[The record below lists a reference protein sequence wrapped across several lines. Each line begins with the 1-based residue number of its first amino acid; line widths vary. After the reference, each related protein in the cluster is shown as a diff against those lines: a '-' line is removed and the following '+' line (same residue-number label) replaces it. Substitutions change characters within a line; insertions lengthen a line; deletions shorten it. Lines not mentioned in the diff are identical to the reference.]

1 MNEKTEKIREAA
13 KKLLSEGKVD
23 LVMGWKKASVPLSCA
38 PVFARTPEEADE
50 LIFDGNG
57 RINMANFLPRRT
69 DKVGIVAAGCHAR
82 NVVGQ
87 VVEKQVARENV
98 YIIGVPCEGMIDPAA
113 VRAIEGRELTEAV
126 ETGDEVIVSGEGFE
140 TKIPRADVLMRNCK
154 LCAHKNPPV
163 YDELIGEPVPEQ
175 EGLDRFED
183 IKEIEAMSAPDKTAY
198 FAELFSTCIRCY
210 ACRNAC
216 PLCYCTTCFVDEHQP
231 QWLGKSVDEADTA
244 IFHYLRAFHCAG
256 RCTDCGACEAAC
268 PMNIKV
274 RQLTRKLEK
283 DIYELYDGYE
293 AGMSLEATPP
303 MMAYRMDDYGEF
315 IK

>member
-1 MNEKTEKIREAA
+1 MNDKTEKIREVA
-13 KKLLSEGKVD
+13 KRLLAEGKVD
-23 LVMGWKKASVPLSCA
+23 LVMGWKKASVPLGCA
-38 PVFARTPEEADE
+38 PVFVRTAEEADE
-50 LIFDGNG
+50 LVWDGTG
-57 RINMANFLPRRT
+57 RVNLANFLPRRT

-87 VVEKQVARENV
+87 VVEKQIPRENV
-98 YIIGVPCEGMIDPAA
+98 YIIGVPCEGMVDPAA
-113 VRAIEGRELTEAV
+113 VKAREGREW
-126 ETGDEVIVSGEGFE
+126 TGAEVTGTEVIVSGDGFE
-140 TKIPRADVLMRNCK
+140 TQIPRAEVLMRNCT
-154 LCAHKNPPV
+154 LCAHRNPPV

-175 EGLDRFED
+175 EGLDRFAD
-183 IKEIEAMSAPDKTAY
+183 IEAVETMSAADKTAY
-198 FAELFSTCIRCY
+198 FDDLFSTCIRCY

-231 QWLGKSVDEADTA
+231 QWLGKSVDDADTM
-244 IFHYLRAFHCAG
+244 IFHFLRAFHCAG

-283 DIYELYDGYE
+283 DIFELYDGYE
-293 AGMSLEATPP
+293 AGMSLTATPP